1 MVAGSRRSGFD
12 GYSKCIECFHAIQFD
27 ACRELAN
34 GHLIEINNRVDVAGG
49 FVDVED
55 FAVDSD
61 EDRAVWRRGEFDK
74 EVVRERVAVF
84 EDDFRKDF
92 AADTFLLP
100 PGREVAAV
108 GHFFGE
114 AGRKSFSFFT
124 VGNIGGDYLFFGG
137 AESDVYVHV
146 RFGVIMDVNGWT
158 FAVAAETGAAGFAV
172 APTFATFVFG
182 EGSDGGGDG
191 QDQEKGNRFRVHN
204 FFRARS
210 SAGASMYRRNPGE
223 V

>member
-1 MVAGSRRSGFD
+1 MNV
-12 GYSKCIECFHAIQFD
+12 Q
-27 ACRELAN
+27 LV
-34 GHLIEINNRVDVAGG
+34 EIDNRVDVAGG

-55 FAVDSD
+55 FAVDGD
-61 EDRAVWRRGEFDK
+61 EDGAVRRRGKFDE

-84 EDDFRKDF
+84 EDDFGKDF

-100 PGREVAAV
+100 AGRKVAAV

-124 VGNIGGDYLFFGG
+124 VGNIGGDYLLFGG

-158 FAVAAETGAAGFAV
+158 FAGSAETGAAGFAV
-172 APTFATFVFG
+172 ASAFAAFVFS
-182 EGSDGGGDG
+182 EGSDGCGEGE
-191 QDQEKGNRFRVHN
+191 QQE
-204 FFRARS
+204 
-210 SAGASMYRRNPGE
+210 E
-223 V
+223 